1 MIRVGRPQRKGMVG
15 LFDPNN
21 YIDKFGNHMTT
32 DPNAPRRYYDGPGGG
47 YGQGVEGLN
56 FIRPKN
62 QLNLGDG
69 RPQIAYDRPLE
80 PTKTPQQMEDERRP
94 GTYFGSDEMQQ
105 KQFNLDTYTKAPPGV
120 LFGEDDSR
128 FETPAMRVARQKA
141 GDLRGPGMGSSLFG
155 QNATSSGASNNID
168 QRLIDGFGEDAAK
181 LPATGPRSRMN
192 NPTGSGFNSRLQ
204 VMPREPSNLSL
215 GLPSVF
221 GG

>member
-1 MIRVGRPQRKGMVG
+1 MAFRVGKPKKLGMIG
-15 LFDPNN
+15 LFDPDN
-21 YIDKFGNHMTT
+21 YMDKFGNHMTT
-32 DPNAPRRYYDGPGGG
+32 DPNAPRRYYTGFGGG
-47 YGQGVEGLN
+47 YGQDIPKI
-56 FIRPKN
+56 FKRPRN

-69 RPQIAYDRPLE
+69 KPDMAILRPLE
-80 PTKTPQQMEDERRP
+80 PTKTPEQMEEERRP
-94 GTYFGSDEMQQ
+94 GTYFGSDEMKQ

-128 FETPAMRVARQKA
+128 FETPAMRVARREA

-181 LPATGPRSRMN
+181 LPATGPRSRIGKYG
-192 NPTGSGFNSRLQ
+192 NPGGTMRPVSA
-204 VMPREPSNLSL
+204 REPSNLSL